1 VAETS
6 SALPGLGAAAQAR
19 GQRGTGAATA
29 LVGLVSFAVYV
40 VLCAPAPYLLDS
52 AELAAASH
60 GLGVAH
66 PPGETVALLWG
77 KLFTLLPLGSIAF
90 KVALSQATAAALT
103 AALVFRLT
111 LRTLNTLLPPP
122 APSEPPPAPTV
133 PESPSPRGPPW
144 GEGRGEGAPD
154 RDPPF
159 HRLYNANYVHRALS
173 IAAALGFALA
183 PGVVISAN
191 RPEVYA
197 LATLLAVGAL
207 HAAGRDDPRGLL
219 LASLLLGVG
228 MANHP
233 LVAAAAA
240 LGVAVALP
248 SWLRPL
254 QRDPSREVPRGR
266 LLALATGALLAG
278 LCTLAYLP
286 ARAHALFA
294 GAPAGSDVIAWGDGR
309 TAPGLWWIV
318 SGRTFMAKTM
328 VVQQNA
334 DALAAPFVIFE
345 EVGVLAPLALIG
357 LALGLLRRSGRRS
370 LGSLAAAAAGAL
382 LAALRGGFDPQNPDI
397 RGYLGLTLA
406 ALAVLGAAAVALMLG
421 ERPRPAVRHLAG
433 GTLLLAV
440 LLTALPRLPALSL
453 ASARA
458 ADLAG
463 HQLLDSVP
471 PRAAVLTSH
480 FETAFLLSYQRAVE
494 GRRPDV
500 DWAHLGF
507 VRGPGY
513 AERLLA
519 ARPALAPL
527 IEAQLL
533 GVLGPRQLLADR
545 RAVLLEAAHLEP
557 RVLAA
562 LVPAGTL
569 WRAALADDGFDDDG
583 RDTTAVDGGLF
594 HRLLPLPE
602 LAFTEA
608 ARDRQVRG
616 FFGFRAYGDAAL
628 ACARGLQDAARL
640 RAGELMRL
648 LPDDQ
653 RTRALLATCPA
664 AAPAPL
670 Y

>member
-6 SALPGLGAAAQAR
+6 SALPGRGAPHQAR
-19 GQRGTGAATA
+19 ARRGIGTATA
-29 LVGLVSFAVYV
+29 LVGLVSFALYV

-77 KLFTLLPLGSIAF
+77 KLFTLLPLGSVAF
-90 KVALSQATAAALT
+90 RVGVSQAAAAALA

-111 LRTLNTLLPPP
+111 LRTLGAL
-122 APSEPPPAPTV
+122 SESAS
-133 PESPSPRGPPW
+133 SPSI
-144 GEGRGEGAPD
+144 
-154 RDPPF
+154 
-159 HRLYNANYVHRALS
+159 LLAL
-173 IAAALGFALA
+173 AAALGFAFA

-207 HAAGRDDPRGLL
+207 YAAGRDDPRGLL
-219 LASLLLGVG
+219 LAALLLGVG

-240 LGVAVALP
+240 LGVAVALS

-254 QRDPSREVPRGR
+254 EGGPPREVPRGR
-266 LLALATGALLAG
+266 LLALCTGTLLAG
-278 LCTLAYLP
+278 LGTLAYLP
-286 ARAHALFA
+286 ARAFALMT
-294 GAPAGSDVIAWGDGR
+294 GAPASSEVIAWGDGR
-309 TAPGLWWIV
+309 TLAGLWWIL
-318 SGRTFMAKTM
+318 SGRTFLAKIA

-334 DALAAPFVIFE
+334 DPLAAPFVILQ
-345 EVGVLAPLALIG
+345 EVGVLAPLALLG
-357 LALGLLRRSGRRS
+357 LGLGLLRRPGRRA
-370 LGSLAAAAAGAL
+370 LGGLAAAAAGAL
-382 LAALRGGFDPQNPDI
+382 LAALRGGFDAQNPDI
-397 RGYLGLTLA
+397 RGYLGLCLA
-406 ALAVLGAAAVALMLG
+406 ALAVLGAAAVGLLLG
-421 ERPRPAVRHLAG
+421 ERPRSSGLRRLAG
-433 GTLLLAV
+433 ATLLLAV
-440 LLTALPRLPALSL
+440 LLTALPRLPERSL
-453 ASARA
+453 AGARA

-463 HQLLDSVP
+463 HQLHDSAP
-471 PRAAVLTSH
+471 PRAVVLTTH

-494 GRRPDV
+494 GRRPDL

-527 IEAQLL
+527 VEAQLL

-545 RAVLLEAAHLEP
+545 RPVLVEPALLEGRVQAVLL
-557 RVLAA
+557 
-562 LVPAGTL
+562 PAGVL
-569 WRAALADDGFDDDG
+569 WRAAAEDRDASDDGQ
-583 RDTTAVDGGLF
+583 DTSAVDGGL
-594 HRLLPLPE
+594 HHHLWPLPE
-602 LAFTEA
+602 LAFAEA

-640 RAGELMRL
+640 RVGELVRL
-648 LPDDQ
+648 LPEDE
-653 RTRALLATCPA
+653 RTLALVAGCPA

>member
-1 VAETS
+1 
-6 SALPGLGAAAQAR
+6 
-19 GQRGTGAATA
+19 
-29 LVGLVSFAVYV
+29 VGLVSFALYV

-77 KLFTLLPLGSIAF
+77 KLFTLLPVGSVAF
-90 KVALSQATAAALT
+90 RVGVSQGAAAALT
-103 AALVFRLT
+103 AALLFRLS
-111 LRTLNTLLPPP
+111 LRTLGTLGES
-122 APSEPPPAPTV
+122 AAS
-133 PESPSPRGPPW
+133 SPSI
-144 GEGRGEGAPD
+144 
-154 RDPPF
+154 
-159 HRLYNANYVHRALS
+159 LLS
-173 IAAALGFALA
+173 LAAALGFAFA
-183 PGVVISAN
+183 PGVVISAS

-207 HAAGRDDPRGLL
+207 HVAGRDDPRGLL
-219 LASLLLGVG
+219 LASLLLGLG

-240 LGVAVALP
+240 LGVAVALS

-254 QRDPSREVPRGR
+254 EGGPSREVPRGR
-266 LLALATGALLAG
+266 LLALCTGALLAG
-278 LCTLAYLP
+278 LAILAYLP
-286 ARAHALFA
+286 ARAFALMT
-294 GAPAGSDVIAWGDGR
+294 GAPASNEIIAWGDGR
-309 TAPGLWWIV
+309 TLAGLWWIL
-318 SGRTFMAKTM
+318 SGRTFLAKTA

-334 DALAAPFVIFE
+334 DPLAAPFVILQ
-345 EVGVLAPLALIG
+345 EVGVLAPLALLG
-357 LALGLLRRSGRRS
+357 LGLGLLRRPGRRA
-370 LGSLAAAAAGAL
+370 LGGLAAAAAGAL
-382 LAALRGGFDPQNPDI
+382 LAALRGGFDAQNPDI
-397 RGYLGLTLA
+397 RGYLGLCIA
-406 ALAVLGAAAVALMLG
+406 ALAVLGAAAVGLLLG
-421 ERPRPAVRHLAG
+421 ERPRSGVRRLAG
-433 GTLLLAV
+433 ATLLLAV
-440 LLTALPRLPALSL
+440 LLTTLPRLPERSL

-463 HQLLDSVP
+463 HQLLDSAP
-471 PRAAVLTSH
+471 PRAVVLTTH

-494 GRRPDV
+494 GRRPDL

-527 IEAQLL
+527 VEAQLL

-545 RAVLLEAAHLEP
+545 RPVLVEPALLEARVQAVLL
-557 RVLAA
+557 
-562 LVPAGTL
+562 PAGVL
-569 WRAALADDGFDDDG
+569 WRAAIEDRDAGDDGQ
-583 RDTTAVDGGLF
+583 DTSAVDGGL
-594 HRLLPLPE
+594 HHHLLPLPE

-640 RAGELMRL
+640 RVGELLRL
-648 LPDDQ
+648 LPEDE
-653 RTRALLATCPA
+653 RTRALVASCPA